1 MFRLKPE
8 EHAAAAQLAIESGET
23 SPSVFCKS
31 IVLDFLAGRLVP
43 STKHSEILFLAEKVG
58 SINEGI
64 GALNQIYESQFEQQ
78 TQELAAVRKEIT
90 EMARDTYDRISSVLK
105 IAGRLDSEIA
115 GSQKTATET
124 YDEITN
130 ILGSVGRLERLTEDV
145 HAALSTSSPSISDL
159 TASVPERRRSATAFS
174 GVDRRTSTERE
185 GDR

>member
-8 EHAAAAQLAIESGET
+8 EFSAAAQLAVESGET
-23 SPSVFCKS
+23 APSVFCKS

-43 STKHSEILFLAEKVG
+43 STRHSEILFLAEKVG

-78 TQELAAVRKEIT
+78 TRELAAVRKEIT
-90 EMARDTYDRISSVLK
+90 EMARDTYDRISLVLK
-105 IAGRLDSEIA
+105 IAGRLDAEIS
-115 GSQKTATET
+115 GSQKTASDT

-145 HAALSTSSPSISDL
+145 HAALSAPASSISDL
-159 TASVPERRRSATAFS
+159 TATVPERRRSAAAFS
-174 GVDRRTSTERE
+174 GVDRRTSGEQ